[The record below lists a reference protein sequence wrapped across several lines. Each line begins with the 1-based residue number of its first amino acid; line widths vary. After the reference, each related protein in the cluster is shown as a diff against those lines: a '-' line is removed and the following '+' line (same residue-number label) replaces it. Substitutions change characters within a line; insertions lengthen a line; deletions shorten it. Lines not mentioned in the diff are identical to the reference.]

1 MKKCPY
7 CNEMIQDTAHKCRF
21 CGEWIDIKC
30 PQCNVFISKDVDK
43 CPNCGCILNQPS
55 NEENKQEEEI
65 VSEKYDLKE
74 STVQKE
80 TIKNENI
87 HNALI
92 DANLIVNVPNFMYNK
107 YFLLSLFHLFYL
119 APIFLLLLFFDNINE
134 SSSEG
139 FNLIFI
145 SMISGLCVFLLT
157 TISYCRLYYD
167 YQKEC
172 KALFILGLIYF
183 LFISLSFTT
192 LFFYPLSI
200 SLIISSFYT
209 ISKLKKTYQNDDYV
223 DILLSL
229 LYLLPLMILLSI
241 IVNLVLSVDSKEFD
255 FFCFLINGM
264 ILLFTFAI
272 NGVLLKII
280 NEKISMGKQLY
291 GILICS
297 FILIKTCMK
306 NH

>member
-134 SSSEG
+134 LSSEG

-209 ISKLKKTYQNDDYV
+209 ISKLKKTYQNDDHV
-223 DILLSL
+223 DNLLSL

>member
-65 VSEKYDLKE
+65 VSEKYDVKE
-74 STVQKE
+74 SIVQKE

-119 APIFLLLLFFDNINE
+119 APIFLLLLFIDNINE
-134 SSSEG
+134 SSSDA
-139 FNLIFI
+139 FNSIFI
-145 SMISGLCVFLLT
+145 FMISGLCVFLLT

-223 DILLSL
+223 DNLLSL

>member
-1 MKKCPY
+1 
-7 CNEMIQDTAHKCRF
+7 MIQDTAHKCRF

-119 APIFLLLLFFDNINE
+119 APIFLLLLFIDNINE

-157 TISYCRLYYD
+157 TISYCRLYHD

-209 ISKLKKTYQNDDYV
+209 ISKLKKTYQNDDHV
-223 DILLSL
+223 DNLLSL

>member
-192 LFFYPLSI
+192 VFFYPLSI

-209 ISKLKKTYQNDDYV
+209 ISKLKKTYQNDDHV
-223 DILLSL
+223 DNLLSL

-241 IVNLVLSVDSKEFD
+241 IVNLVLNVDSKEFD